1 MRKEKMSKMKM
12 PAAPAEDEMLQLDE
26 LDLEMEPEDEG
37 DMEDEESA
45 IDLTSASDDDLMAEL
60 EARGFVVEA
69 PEEEASE
76 EEFEDMEDEEL
87 S

>member
-12 PAAPAEDEMLQLDE
+12 PAAPMEDEMLQLDE
-26 LDLEMEPEDEG
+26 LDMEMEAEDEG
-37 DMEDEESA
+37 AMEDEESA

-69 PEEEASE
+69 KEEEASE
-76 EEFEDMEDEEL
+76 DEMEDEEMV
-87 S
+87 

>member
-26 LDLEMEPEDEG
+26 LDMEMEAEDEG
-37 DMEDEESA
+37 DMEDEEA
-45 IDLTSASDDDLMAEL
+45 TVDLTGTSDDDLVAEL

-69 PEEEASE
+69 REAEESE
-76 EEFEDMEDEEL
+76 DEMEDQEMV
-87 S
+87 